1 MTLRA
6 HELNELLIK
15 KVQDKKK
22 SRSTFSMLRPN
33 EEIQIEPLKV
43 PVSPK
48 NHVVNNKLST
58 YSPANG
64 NKKKAPKFAL
74 SPAERIKKT

>member
-33 EEIQIEPLKV
+33 EEIQIEPLKM
-43 PVSPK
+43 PISPK
-48 NHVVNNKLST
+48 NHVVNN
-58 YSPANG
+58 
-64 NKKKAPKFAL
+64 
-74 SPAERIKKT
+74 

>member
-1 MTLRA
+1 M
-6 HELNELLIK
+6 
-15 KVQDKKK
+15 
-22 SRSTFSMLRPN
+22 
-33 EEIQIEPLKV
+33 
-43 PVSPK
+43 
-48 NHVVNNKLST
+48 NNKLST